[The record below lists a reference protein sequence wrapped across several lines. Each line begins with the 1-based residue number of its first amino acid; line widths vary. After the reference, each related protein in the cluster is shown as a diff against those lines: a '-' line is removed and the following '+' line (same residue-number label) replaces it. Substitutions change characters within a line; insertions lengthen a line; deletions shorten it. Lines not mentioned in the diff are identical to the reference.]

1 LAGPSVLTQISD
13 QQSTFVNES
22 IIKDLKIFN
31 RMGREVTVALHP
43 QCKTFLDHLASMGGT
58 PLHELTPLDARAMA
72 LPPDLAGPERPLHGV
87 ADRRVPGL
95 VGEIPVR
102 VYTPAPGSG
111 LPGLIYFRGGG
122 FVLGTLD
129 SSDRT
134 CRDLAH
140 LSGRVVVSVDYRL
153 APEHPFPAAVDDAYA
168 ATKYVVE
175 HASEF
180 GIDAGQVAIGGE
192 SAGGN
197 LATVTALRSLGSGG
211 PALAFQLLVYPLVD
225 FADDSPSM
233 REFATGHFITSDAL
247 LYFERHYLGNV
258 QNRQHPE
265 ASPLTADLRGLPP
278 AFVITAECDPLRD
291 QGEAYAHKLAQ
302 AGVPVT
308 TKRYDGMI
316 HPFVSLAGIID
327 GGRAALTDAA
337 AALKESSTV
346 HARA

>member
-1 LAGPSVLTQISD
+1 
-13 QQSTFVNES
+13 
-22 IIKDLKIFN
+22 
-31 RMGREVTVALHP
+31 MALHP
-43 QCKTFLDHLASMGGT
+43 QCKAFLDQLASMGGP
-58 PLHELTPLDARAMA
+58 PLHEMTPRDARAMA
-72 LPPDLAGPERPLHGV
+72 LPPDLAGPERPLHSV
-87 ADRRVPGL
+87 ADRRVPGPG
-95 VGEIPVR
+95 GEIPIR

-122 FVLGTLD
+122 FVLGTL
-129 SSDRT
+129 SSADRT
-134 CRDLAH
+134 CRELAH

-168 ATKYVVE
+168 ATTYVVD

-192 SAGGN
+192 SAGAN
-197 LATVTALRSLGSGG
+197 LATVVALRSLRSGG

-233 REFATGHFITSDAL
+233 REFADGHFITSDML

-258 QNRQHPE
+258 QNRQHPD

-291 QGEAYAHKLAQ
+291 QGEAYARKLAQ
-302 AGVPVT
+302 AGVRVT
-308 TKRYDGMI
+308 AKRYDGMI
-316 HPFVSLAGIID
+316 HPFVSLAGIVD
-327 GGRAALTDAA
+327 GGKVALTDAA
-337 AALKESSTV
+337 AALKESASV